1 MNKGYIFDYGGTLD
15 TGGQHWGMLL
25 WHAFERHQ
33 VPVSESQ
40 FRDAY
45 VYAERTLGKNKI
57 IQPTDTFLQTLKA
70 KVQLELTY
78 LNNESYTDAIVS
90 DVYERTKSQT
100 ALSRRVLMQMKAS
113 PMVLVSNFYGNISVV
128 LQEFGLDG
136 IFAEVI
142 ESAVVGI
149 RKPDP
154 QIFLLG
160 VDALGMKPEEVTV
173 VGDSLEKDIILTVV
187 GDSLEKDIIPAKR
200 AGCHTVWLKGEGW
213 TNAQDGENQA
223 DRVIMAL
230 DELLQ

>member
-15 TGGQHWGMLL
+15 TGGQHWGMVL

-45 VYAERTLGKNKI
+45 VYAERTLGRNKI
-57 IQPTDTFLQTLKA
+57 IQPTDTFLQTLTK

-173 VGDSLEKDIILTVV
+173 VGDSLEKDII
-187 GDSLEKDIIPAKR
+187 PAKR

-223 DRVIMAL
+223 DRVIMTL

>member
-15 TGGQHWGMLL
+15 TGGQHWGMVL

-45 VYAERTLGKNKI
+45 VYAERTLGRNKI
-57 IQPTDTFLQTLKA
+57 IQPTDTFLQTLTK

-160 VDALGMKPEEVTV
+160 VDALGMKPEE
-173 VGDSLEKDIILTVV
+173 ITVV

-223 DRVIMAL
+223 DRVIMTL

>member
-45 VYAERTLGKNKI
+45 VYAERTLGRNKI
-57 IQPTDTFLQTLKA
+57 IQPTDTFLQTLTK

-173 VGDSLEKDIILTVV
+173 VGDSLEKDII
-187 GDSLEKDIIPAKR
+187 PAKR

-223 DRVIMAL
+223 DHVIMTL

>member
-40 FRDAY
+40 FRYAY
-45 VYAERTLGKNKI
+45 VYAERTLGRNKI

-173 VGDSLEKDIILTVV
+173 VGDSLEKDII
-187 GDSLEKDIIPAKR
+187 PAKR

-223 DRVIMAL
+223 DRVIMTL

>member
-45 VYAERTLGKNKI
+45 VYAERTLGRNKI
-57 IQPTDTFLQTLKA
+57 IQSTDTFLQTLKA

-136 IFAEVI
+136 IFVEVI

-173 VGDSLEKDIILTVV
+173 VGDSLEKDII
-187 GDSLEKDIIPAKR
+187 PAKR

-223 DRVIMAL
+223 DRVIMTL

>member
-45 VYAERTLGKNKI
+45 VYAERTLGRNKI

-142 ESAVVGI
+142 ESAFVGI

-173 VGDSLEKDIILTVV
+173 VGDSLEKDII
-187 GDSLEKDIIPAKR
+187 PAKR

-213 TNAQDGENQA
+213 TNARDGENQA
-223 DRVIMAL
+223 DRVIMTL

>member
-45 VYAERTLGKNKI
+45 VYAERTLGRNKI

-70 KVQLELTY
+70 KVQLELAY

-149 RKPDP
+149 RKPDQ

-160 VDALGMKPEEVTV
+160 VDALGMKPEEV
-173 VGDSLEKDIILTVV
+173 TVV

>member
-45 VYAERTLGKNKI
+45 VYAERTLGRNKI

-128 LQEFGLDG
+128 LQEFGLDD

-173 VGDSLEKDIILTVV
+173 VGDSLEKDII
-187 GDSLEKDIIPAKR
+187 PAKR

-223 DRVIMAL
+223 DRVIMTL

>member
-15 TGGQHWGMLL
+15 TGGQHWGMVL

-45 VYAERTLGKNKI
+45 VYAERTLGRNKI
-57 IQPTDTFLQTLKA
+57 IQPTDTFLQTLTK

-173 VGDSLEKDIILTVV
+173 VGDSLEKDII
-187 GDSLEKDIIPAKR
+187 PAKR

-213 TNAQDGENQA
+213 TNARDGENQA
-223 DRVIMAL
+223 DRVIMTL

>member
-45 VYAERTLGKNKI
+45 VYAERTLGRNKI
-57 IQPTDTFLQTLKA
+57 IQPTDTFLQTLTK

-136 IFAEVI
+136 IFEEVI

-173 VGDSLEKDIILTVV
+173 VGDSLEKDII
-187 GDSLEKDIIPAKR
+187 PAKR

-223 DRVIMAL
+223 DRVIMTL

>member
-15 TGGQHWGMLL
+15 TGGQHWGMVL

-57 IQPTDTFLQTLKA
+57 IQPTDTFLQTLTK

-78 LNNESYTDAIVS
+78 LNNESYTDAIIS

-173 VGDSLEKDIILTVV
+173 VGDSLEKDII
-187 GDSLEKDIIPAKR
+187 PAKR

-223 DRVIMAL
+223 DRVIMTL

>member
-57 IQPTDTFLQTLKA
+57 IQPTDTFLQTLTK

-173 VGDSLEKDIILTVV
+173 VGDSLEKDII
-187 GDSLEKDIIPAKR
+187 PAKR

-223 DRVIMAL
+223 DRVIMTL

>member
-45 VYAERTLGKNKI
+45 VYAERTLGRNKI
-57 IQPTDTFLQTLKA
+57 IQPTDTFLQTLTK

-78 LNNESYTDAIVS
+78 LNNESYADAIVS

-173 VGDSLEKDIILTVV
+173 VGDSLEKDII
-187 GDSLEKDIIPAKR
+187 PAKR

-213 TNAQDGENQA
+213 TNARDGENQA
-223 DRVIMAL
+223 DRVIMTL

>member
-1 MNKGYIFDYGGTLD
+1 MNKGFIFDYGGTLD

-45 VYAERTLGKNKI
+45 VYAERTLGRNKI

-173 VGDSLEKDIILTVV
+173 VGDSLEKDII
-187 GDSLEKDIIPAKR
+187 PAKR

-213 TNAQDGENQA
+213 TNARDGENQA
-223 DRVIMAL
+223 DRVIMTL

>member
-45 VYAERTLGKNKI
+45 VYAERTLGRNKI

-173 VGDSLEKDIILTVV
+173 VGDSLEKDII
-187 GDSLEKDIIPAKR
+187 PAKR

-213 TNAQDGENQA
+213 TNAQDGKNQA
-223 DRVIMAL
+223 DRVIMTL

>member
-1 MNKGYIFDYGGTLD
+1 MNKGDIFDYGGTLD
-15 TGGQHWGMLL
+15 TGGQHWGMVL

-57 IQPTDTFLQTLKA
+57 IQPTDTFLQTLTK

-173 VGDSLEKDIILTVV
+173 VGDSLEKDII
-187 GDSLEKDIIPAKR
+187 PAKR

-223 DRVIMAL
+223 DRVIMTL

>member
-70 KVQLELTY
+70 KVQLELAY

-173 VGDSLEKDIILTVV
+173 VGDSLEKDII
-187 GDSLEKDIIPAKR
+187 PAKR

-223 DRVIMAL
+223 DRVIMTL

>member
-45 VYAERTLGKNKI
+45 VYAERTLGRNKI
-57 IQPTDTFLQTLKA
+57 IQPTDTFLQTLTK

-154 QIFLLG
+154 QIFLMG
-160 VDALGMKPEEVTV
+160 VDALGMKPEEV
-173 VGDSLEKDIILTVV
+173 TVV

-223 DRVIMAL
+223 DRVIMTL

>member
-45 VYAERTLGKNKI
+45 VYAERTLGRNKI
-57 IQPTDTFLQTLKA
+57 IQPTDTFLQTLTK

-78 LNNESYTDAIVS
+78 LNNESYADAIVS

-136 IFAEVI
+136 IFEEVI

-173 VGDSLEKDIILTVV
+173 VGDSLEKDII
-187 GDSLEKDIIPAKR
+187 PAKR

-223 DRVIMAL
+223 DRVIMTL

>member
-15 TGGQHWGMLL
+15 TGGQHWGMVL

-45 VYAERTLGKNKI
+45 VYAERTLGRNKI

-160 VDALGMKPEEVTV
+160 VDALGMKPEE
-173 VGDSLEKDIILTVV
+173 ITVV

-223 DRVIMAL
+223 DRVIMTL

>member
-45 VYAERTLGKNKI
+45 VYAERTLGRNKI
-57 IQPTDTFLQTLKA
+57 IQPTDTFLQTLTK

-100 ALSRRVLMQMKAS
+100 ALSRRVLMQLKTS

-136 IFAEVI
+136 IFEEII

-160 VDALGMKPEEVTV
+160 VDALGMKPEEV
-173 VGDSLEKDIILTVV
+173 TVV

-223 DRVIMAL
+223 DRVIMTL

>member
-45 VYAERTLGKNKI
+45 VYAERTLGRNKI

-70 KVQLELTY
+70 KVQLELAY
-78 LNNESYTDAIVS
+78 LNNESYIDAIVS

-173 VGDSLEKDIILTVV
+173 VGDSLEKDII
-187 GDSLEKDIIPAKR
+187 PAKR

-223 DRVIMAL
+223 DRVIMTL

>member
-25 WHAFERHQ
+25 WHAFERQQ

-45 VYAERTLGKNKI
+45 VYAERTLGRNKI
-57 IQPTDTFLQTLKA
+57 IQPTDTFLQTLTK

-173 VGDSLEKDIILTVV
+173 VGDSLEKDII
-187 GDSLEKDIIPAKR
+187 PAKR

-223 DRVIMAL
+223 DRVIMTL

>member
-45 VYAERTLGKNKI
+45 VYAERTLGRNKI

-136 IFAEVI
+136 IFEEVI

-154 QIFLLG
+154 QIFLMG
-160 VDALGMKPEEVTV
+160 VDALGMKPEEV
-173 VGDSLEKDIILTVV
+173 TVV

-223 DRVIMAL
+223 DRVIMTL

>member
-45 VYAERTLGKNKI
+45 VYAERTLGRNKI

-160 VDALGMKPEEVTV
+160 VDALGMKPEE
-173 VGDSLEKDIILTVV
+173 ITVV

-223 DRVIMAL
+223 DRVIMTL

>member
-15 TGGQHWGMLL
+15 TGGKHWGMLL

-45 VYAERTLGKNKI
+45 VYAERTLGRNKI

-70 KVQLELTY
+70 KVQLELAY

-173 VGDSLEKDIILTVV
+173 VGDSLEKDII
-187 GDSLEKDIIPAKR
+187 PAKR

-223 DRVIMAL
+223 DRVIMTL

>member
-136 IFAEVI
+136 IFEEVI

-173 VGDSLEKDIILTVV
+173 VGDSLEKDII
-187 GDSLEKDIIPAKR
+187 PAKR

-223 DRVIMAL
+223 DRVIMTL

>member
-1 MNKGYIFDYGGTLD
+1 
-15 TGGQHWGMLL
+15 
-25 WHAFERHQ
+25 
-33 VPVSESQ
+33 
-40 FRDAY
+40 
-45 VYAERTLGKNKI
+45 
-57 IQPTDTFLQTLKA
+57 
-70 KVQLELTY
+70 
-78 LNNESYTDAIVS
+78 
-90 DVYERTKSQT
+90 
-100 ALSRRVLMQMKAS
+100 MQMKAS

-136 IFAEVI
+136 IFEEVI

-173 VGDSLEKDIILTVV
+173 VGDSLEKDII
-187 GDSLEKDIIPAKR
+187 PAKR

-223 DRVIMAL
+223 DRVIMTL
-230 DELLQ
+230 DELFQ

>member
-45 VYAERTLGKNKI
+45 VYAERTLGRNKI
-57 IQPTDTFLQTLKA
+57 IQPTDTFLQTLTK

-100 ALSRRVLMQMKAS
+100 ALSRRVLMQLKTS

-136 IFAEVI
+136 IFEEII

-154 QIFLLG
+154 QIFLMG
-160 VDALGMKPEEVTV
+160 VDALGMKPEEV
-173 VGDSLEKDIILTVV
+173 TVV

>member
-1 MNKGYIFDYGGTLD
+1 MNKGYIFDYGGTLG

-45 VYAERTLGKNKI
+45 VYAERTLGRNKI

-78 LNNESYTDAIVS
+78 LNNASYTDAIVS

-173 VGDSLEKDIILTVV
+173 VGDSLEKDII
-187 GDSLEKDIIPAKR
+187 PAKR

-213 TNAQDGENQA
+213 TNARDGENQA
-223 DRVIMAL
+223 DRVIMTL

>member
-45 VYAERTLGKNKI
+45 VYAERTLGRNKI

-136 IFAEVI
+136 IFEEVI

-173 VGDSLEKDIILTVV
+173 VGDSLEKDII
-187 GDSLEKDIIPAKR
+187 PAKR

-213 TNAQDGENQA
+213 MNAQDGENQA
-223 DRVIMAL
+223 DRVIMTL

>member
-1 MNKGYIFDYGGTLD
+1 MIKGYIFDYGGTLD

-57 IQPTDTFLQTLKA
+57 IQPTDTFLQTLTK

-173 VGDSLEKDIILTVV
+173 VGDSLEKDII
-187 GDSLEKDIIPAKR
+187 PAKR

-223 DRVIMAL
+223 DRVIMTL

>member
-15 TGGQHWGMLL
+15 TGGQHWGMVL

-173 VGDSLEKDIILTVV
+173 VGDSLEKDII
-187 GDSLEKDIIPAKR
+187 PAKR

-223 DRVIMAL
+223 DRVIMTL

>member
-45 VYAERTLGKNKI
+45 VYAERTLGRNKI

-173 VGDSLEKDIILTVV
+173 VGDSLEKDII
-187 GDSLEKDIIPAKR
+187 PARR

-213 TNAQDGENQA
+213 TNARDGENQA
-223 DRVIMAL
+223 DRVIMTL

>member
-57 IQPTDTFLQTLKA
+57 IQSTDTFLQTLTK

-173 VGDSLEKDIILTVV
+173 VGDSLEKDII
-187 GDSLEKDIIPAKR
+187 PAKR

-223 DRVIMAL
+223 DRVIMTL

>member
-45 VYAERTLGKNKI
+45 VYAERTLGRNKI

-173 VGDSLEKDIILTVV
+173 VGDSLEKDII
-187 GDSLEKDIIPAKR
+187 PAKR

-213 TNAQDGENQA
+213 TNAQDGENRA
-223 DRVIMAL
+223 DRVIMTL

>member
-45 VYAERTLGKNKI
+45 VYAERTLGRNKI

-136 IFAEVI
+136 LFEEVI

-173 VGDSLEKDIILTVV
+173 VGDSLEKDII
-187 GDSLEKDIIPAKR
+187 PAKR

-223 DRVIMAL
+223 DRVIMTL

>member
-45 VYAERTLGKNKI
+45 VYAERTLGRNMI
-57 IQPTDTFLQTLKA
+57 IQPTDTFLQTLTK

-173 VGDSLEKDIILTVV
+173 VGDSLEKDII
-187 GDSLEKDIIPAKR
+187 PAKR

-223 DRVIMAL
+223 DRVIMTL

>member
-45 VYAERTLGKNKI
+45 VYAERTLGRNKI

-136 IFAEVI
+136 IFEEVI

-173 VGDSLEKDIILTVV
+173 VGDSLEKDII
-187 GDSLEKDIIPAKR
+187 PAKR

-213 TNAQDGENQA
+213 TNARDGEDQA
-223 DRVIMAL
+223 DRVIMTL